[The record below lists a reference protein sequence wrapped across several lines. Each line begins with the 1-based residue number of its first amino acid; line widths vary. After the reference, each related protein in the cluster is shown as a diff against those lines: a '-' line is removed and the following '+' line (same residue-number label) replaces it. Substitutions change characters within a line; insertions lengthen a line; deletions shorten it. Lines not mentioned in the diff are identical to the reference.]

1 MGWDALGCTGKN
13 GEGGTCVFSLPLG
26 AWQGL
31 AEHGR
36 AHEAVASSCFGADTG
51 ALRTHCLQHAE
62 KNSSQLPSV
71 LSAGSLSLSHNPL
84 HRPKAGGCPGCE
96 PRVEG
101 CQSPA
106 GQGRAI
112 PPSGVAF
119 KALTLFS
126 EIFFALLRCV
136 ADLFLLIFKYQVYL
150 VYLLLL
156 INVRIKNQREY
167 SSNELFL
174 KSDKL
179 IPLDMAEAR
188 EDLFVPLTNCSH

>member
-1 MGWDALGCTGKN
+1 MHLAALGRMEKGAPVSSAC
-13 GEGGTCVFSLPLG
+13 PLG
-26 AWQGL
+26 PGRAWL
-31 AEHGR
+31 SMAEHMR
-36 AHEAVASSCFGADTG
+36 LLQAAVFGADTG

-119 KALTLFS
+119 KALALFS

>member
-1 MGWDALGCTGKN
+1 MGQTLRH
-13 GEGGTCVFSLPLG
+13 CVHTACSML
-26 AWQGL
+26 
-31 AEHGR
+31 R
-36 AHEAVASSCFGADTG
+36 
-51 ALRTHCLQHAE
+51 RTH
-62 KNSSQLPSV
+62 PSCPQCYQWG
-71 LSAGSLSLSHNPL
+71 LSACHTTR
-84 HRPKAGGCPGCE
+84 HRPKAGGCPGCV

-101 CQSPA
+101 CQSLA

-112 PPSGVAF
+112 PPSGIAF
-119 KALTLFS
+119 KSLALLS
-126 EIFFALLRCV
+126 QIFFALLRCV